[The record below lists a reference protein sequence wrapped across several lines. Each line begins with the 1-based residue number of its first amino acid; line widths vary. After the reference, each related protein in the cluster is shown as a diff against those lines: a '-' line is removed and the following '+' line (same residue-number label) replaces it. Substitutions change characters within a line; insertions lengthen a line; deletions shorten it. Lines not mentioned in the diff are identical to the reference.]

1 MGKKGNFGAGLILG
15 IAAGFA
21 AKYLVDNKEEVK
33 AVVGETTVKFAEGA
47 KEFAGYAGSK
57 LGEMGDEVA
66 KAAGEYIDYAKEQF
80 KDIKDTLTADFGLYT
95 DEELDAS
102 DLEDEGEEPLETAN
116 ENESDTEE

>member
-33 AVVGETTVKFAEGA
+33 AVVGETTVKFTEGA
-47 KEFAGYAGSK
+47 KEFAGYAGNK
-57 LGEMGDEVA
+57 LGEIGDEMS

-80 KDIKDTLTADFGLYT
+80 KGIKDNLSSDFGLYT
-95 DEELDAS
+95 DEEVKAS
-102 DLEDEGEEPLETAN
+102 E
-116 ENESDTEE
+116 TEEETEDKAEPDTKE